1 MCRNCRSLLTFL
13 PLLFPVTVGGVTCE
27 LKMKAPVS
35 VCATAGMDTVLSYTH
50 RWSDCKQDKTL
61 PPSEDNSKAV
71 MIALT
76 NMFCDLEDP
85 LAKQNDGCAEGFQ
98 SVGRT
103 TTCMLKPEFRQGRLA
118 EFSFSTL
125 EEFAEPPFLHHKL
138 PVRCMYHYVN
148 WMESWSAKAHE
159 IADKDTFIYDFLN
172 PSNWE
177 AKDRDA
183 GTVVALEPLFMT
195 AVRKRRESLKA
206 KIPQNETSVVASNN
220 RFEKFKKSGMEKD
233 VEEEEQDGGEEDDY
247 ILPYI
252 YDLAN
257 AKKQMDDEIAKKR
270 EKKSKQ

>member
-13 PLLFPVTVGGVTCE
+13 PLLFPVTEGGKTCE
-27 LKMKAPVS
+27 LKMKGPVS
-35 VCATAGMDTVLSYTH
+35 VCTTAGMDTVLSYNNK
-50 RWSDCKQDKTL
+50 WNDCLQEGTL
-61 PPSEDNSKAV
+61 PTSEDNSKAV

-85 LAKQNDGCAEGFQ
+85 VQSKKDGCEYQ

-103 TTCMLKPEFRQGRLA
+103 TICMLKPEFQKGPLT

-125 EEFAEPPFLHHKL
+125 EEFAHPPFLNHKL

-148 WMESWSAKAHE
+148 WMESWSAKEHE
-159 IADKDTFIYDFLN
+159 VAGKNTFTYFLD
-172 PSNWE
+172 PSIWE
-177 AKDRDA
+177 AKERDD
-183 GTVVALEPLFMT
+183 GTVVALDTLFIQ

-206 KIPQNETSVVASNN
+206 KIQPNKTGVVESSN
-220 RFEKFKKSGMEKD
+220 RFKGFAPEED
-233 VEEEEQDGGEEDDY
+233 VEEEEDGGEEDDY

-257 AKKQMDDEIAKKR
+257 AKKQMDDENAKKKGK
-270 EKKSKQ
+270 KKSKE